1 MIDDAG
7 RTAVPQNAAD
17 GPQDPPVLPTTADRW
32 ERVWWQLTALFED
45 VRAYPYRTTALV
57 GGVLFGA
64 AALRDGIGAAHTA
77 YATGNPFLAVLDLA
91 GTVLV
96 SLLGYALVAGV
107 GMGLVLAGSF
117 VAASVLGLGITL
129 YSRYR
134 RARLRRVFI
143 LAGTGV
149 VALVLAV
156 LAHVGAVELLAT
168 VAVLAV
174 VVWATAARRAR
185 ARRNRWLIQHVARA
199 AGVSAA
205 DQPRAWRVEADQ
217 WDDRGR
223 LVDAVVW
230 YPADIAA
237 SDPNRRAAME
247 RAIVWAL
254 RHYPNVEYTVSWLAG
269 ATALRVVAQ
278 PPLPSYVG
286 DRVWPRLRGGIVVGV
301 CAHQEAD
308 AIVRGT
314 ELGDLGVR
322 LWWPD
327 DERDL
332 LIAGVKGSGKT
343 VLGRGIVVR
352 GLRDGWFPGGV
363 WILDGKSGGDYAALD
378 GRQGIRS
385 VARDPDAWAAVLRYL
400 VEEIMRPRY
409 EETYAYQRGLA
420 ARPSHPRVAAVLDE
434 VQNIRTQ
441 LGAEA
446 MDPLDALARMARA
459 ARVSLVVLTQ
469 RPDASDAIPGAIRD
483 QLEDRVAVGWLSRD
497 GGRMVLDDDWRAVVA
512 DPDRPTE
519 RPRGRAV
526 VRIAGRLSAVQ
537 VPDLPSPVDRP
548 EVEPLYPPRTVDTAP
563 KLAPTTDAA
572 PVPDGP
578 PSVPPQRPRRNDSGT
593 DDSGPSDDTPPPTAG
608 RPTRRPPRRTQ

>member
-1 MIDDAG
+1 
-7 RTAVPQNAAD
+7 
-17 GPQDPPVLPTTADRW
+17 
-32 ERVWWQLTALFED
+32 
-45 VRAYPYRTTALV
+45 
-57 GGVLFGA
+57 
-64 AALRDGIGAAHTA
+64 
-77 YATGNPFLAVLDLA
+77 
-91 GTVLV
+91 
-96 SLLGYALVAGV
+96 
-107 GMGLVLAGSF
+107 
-117 VAASVLGLGITL
+117 
-129 YSRYR
+129 
-134 RARLRRVFI
+134 
-143 LAGTGV
+143 
-149 VALVLAV
+149 
-156 LAHVGAVELLAT
+156 
-168 VAVLAV
+168 
-174 VVWATAARRAR
+174 
-185 ARRNRWLIQHVARA
+185 
-199 AGVSAA
+199 
-205 DQPRAWRVEADQ
+205 
-217 WDDRGR
+217 
-223 LVDAVVW
+223 
-230 YPADIAA
+230 
-237 SDPNRRAAME
+237 ME

-254 RHYPNVEYTVSWLAG
+254 RHYPDVEYTVSWLAG
-269 ATALRVVAQ
+269 ATALRVTAQ
-278 PPLPSYVG
+278 PPLPGYVG
-286 DRVWPRLRGGIVVGV
+286 DRVWPRLRGGIVIGV

-322 LWWPD
+322 LWRPD

-378 GRQGIRS
+378 GRAGIRA
-385 VARDPDAWAAVLRYL
+385 VARNPDEWAAVLRHL

-420 ARPSHPRVAAVLDE
+420 GRPDHARVAAVLDE
-434 VQNIRTQ
+434 VQNIRAQ

-483 QLEDRVAVGWLSRD
+483 QLEDRAAVGWLSRD
-497 GGRMVLDDDWRAVVA
+497 GGRMVLDDDWRTVVA
-512 DPDRPTE
+512 DPDRPTQ

-548 EVEPLYPPRTVDTAP
+548 EVEPLYPPRTVGTAP
-563 KLAPTTDAA
+563 EPGHATDAA
-572 PVPDGP
+572 PVPDVPPAVPDVAPRVP
-578 PSVPPQRPRRNDSGT
+578 PSGAPP
-593 DDSGPSDDTPPPTAG
+593 DDSGPADGRPPEDTPPPSAG